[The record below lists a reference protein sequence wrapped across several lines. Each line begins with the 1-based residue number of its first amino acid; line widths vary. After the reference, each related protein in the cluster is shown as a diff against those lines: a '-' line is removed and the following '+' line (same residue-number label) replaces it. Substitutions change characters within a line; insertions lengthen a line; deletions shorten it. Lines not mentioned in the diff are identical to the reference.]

1 MKFINKIHKYSLA
14 KVVDACSTG
23 FLSLGLKKK
32 KNSRGHEVGF
42 SSYNPHQSLAW
53 YHSHNNLLSEY
64 FVCWMDMSV

>member
-32 KNSRGHEVGF
+32 KKILEGMK
-42 SSYNPHQSLAW
+42 LAF
-53 YHSHNNLLSEY
+53 HLITHTRA
-64 FVCWMDMSV
+64 

>member
-32 KNSRGHEVGF
+32 KILEGMK
-42 SSYNPHQSLAW
+42 LAF
-53 YHSHNNLLSEY
+53 HLITHTRA
-64 FVCWMDMSV
+64 